1 MGGIDV
7 LINIAGDGGW
17 RAVTELNDGRSRLVV
32 TPENGGGIARFDALA
47 AGRAP
52 VALLRPW
59 DGAGPLGCELLVP
72 WSNRISG
79 GGFEFDGRFHA
90 VEPNVAGEALPI
102 HGDGF
107 QKPWRVA
114 GKTATEIE
122 LILDHGSIG
131 PYRYVASIVYEL
143 QDGSLSATLTVENR
157 AAIRLPYGLGFHP
170 WFPRHA
176 GTLLQAKA
184 ERVWLEDERH
194 LPTGTAPIAA
204 HPAWDFS
211 QGQVAACRLDQQW
224 LRRMGR
230 KRAIVQP
237 EDGIALS
244 VQASALLDVFIVYS
258 PSPDAGFFCFEPV
271 SHPVDAHHGEGLTV
285 LEHGESMRVD
295 DAVGL
300 AGDRKSRSRLALP
313 APSSNS

>member
-1 MGGIDV
+1 M
-7 LINIAGDGGW
+7 
-17 RAVTELNDGRSRLVV
+17 V
-32 TPENGGGIARFDALA
+32 TPENGGGIARFDALVT
-47 AGRAP
+47 GRAP

-59 DGAGPLGCELLVP
+59 DGAGPLGCELLIP

-122 LILDHGSIG
+122 LILDDGAIG

-143 QDGSLSATLTVENR
+143 QDGALNATLTVENR
-157 AAIRLPYGLGFHP
+157 APIRLPYGLGFHP

-176 GTLLQAKA
+176 GTLLQANA

-194 LPTGTAPIAA
+194 LPTGTAPVAA
-204 HPAWDFS
+204 YPAWDFS
-211 QGQVAACRLDQQW
+211 KGAPLPDCWINNGFDGWDGSATIL
-224 LRRMGR
+224 
-230 KRAIVQP
+230 QP

-244 VQASALLDVFIVYS
+244 VQASPLLDVFIVYS

-285 LEHGESMRVD
+285 LEQGESMRVTM
-295 DAVGL
+295 
-300 AGDRKSRSRLALP
+300 RLDWRP
-313 APSSNS
+313 IET

>member
-1 MGGIDV
+1 MLVSREV
-7 LINIAGDGGW
+7 L
-17 RAVTELNDGRSRLVV
+17 ELSDGRSRLVV
-32 TPENGGGIARFDALA
+32 TPENGGGIARFDALVT
-47 AGRAP
+47 GRAP

-59 DGAGPLGCELLVP
+59 DGAGPLGCELLIP

-90 VEPNVAGEALPI
+90 VEPNIAGEALPI

-143 QDGSLSATLTVENR
+143 QDRLAERDAHGGEPGFDPACPMVSASIPGSPARRHVAAGEGRARLARGRASSADRDGAGRR
-157 AAIRLPYGLGFHP
+157 ASGLGLFQRRFAARP
-170 WFPRHA
+170 A
-176 GTLLQAKA
+176 GSTMAST
-184 ERVWLEDERH
+184 D
-194 LPTGTAPIAA
+194 GTEA
-204 HPAWDFS
+204 
-211 QGQVAACRLDQQW
+211 
-224 LRRMGR
+224 R
-230 KRAIVQP
+230 KIVQP

-244 VQASALLDVFIVYS
+244 VQASPLLDVFIVYS

-285 LEHGESMRVD
+285 LER
-295 DAVGL
+295 AR
-300 AGDRKSRSRLALP
+300 A
-313 APSSNS
+313 